1 MVILLD
7 PIDLQL
13 LEKRRLPG
21 RFRRLSM
28 VGSIQGRVVLIFVTN
43 TKSSQ
48 REIIRKYIPS
58 FVFHIF
64 NWTFISFIQSILLFA
79 IAAPTYT
86 LLLTT
91 QFEPDLSSA
100 DIAFVA
106 IELGLILTEYIADQQ
121 QWGMNSSP

>member
-1 MVILLD
+1 
-7 PIDLQL
+7 
-13 LEKRRLPG
+13 
-21 RFRRLSM
+21 M